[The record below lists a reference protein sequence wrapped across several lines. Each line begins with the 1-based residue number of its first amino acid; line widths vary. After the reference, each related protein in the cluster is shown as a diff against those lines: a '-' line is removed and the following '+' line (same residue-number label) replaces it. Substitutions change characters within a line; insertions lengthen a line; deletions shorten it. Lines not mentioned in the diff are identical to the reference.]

1 MVPKVPLS
9 EAGGGVSLIF
19 QVISNS
25 MFFGV
30 EAFLRGGKED
40 VLVHAD
46 PFGIAAGEKGSA

>member
-19 QVISNS
+19 QVISNG